1 MREIQFR
8 GKLIKNNKWVCGD
21 LIHDTQNNVYV
32 YPLWSEGLYIGNRV
46 FPDTVGQFTGLHD
59 KNGTDIYDGDIVH
72 LDAWSPYA
80 MQVVFMEGAFCLAN
94 KDGEFLGDIHYIH
107 HAGVEQCT
115 ILGNIHDNPE
125 LLNKEG

>member
-46 FPDTVGQFTGLHD
+46 LPDTVGQFTGLHD
-59 KNGTDIYDGDIVH
+59 KNGTDISRVTSYIWTLCRLTQCRSCLWKV
-72 LDAWSPYA
+72 LSALRTKTVSSLVISTIFTMQALSNVPYW
-80 MQVVFMEGAFCLAN
+80 VTF
-94 KDGEFLGDIHYIH
+94 
-107 HAGVEQCT
+107 T
-115 ILGNIHDNPE
+115 TT
-125 LLNKEG
+125 LNY

>member
-1 MREIQFR
+1 
-8 GKLIKNNKWVCGD
+8 
-21 LIHDTQNNVYV
+21 
-32 YPLWSEGLYIGNRV
+32 
-46 FPDTVGQFTGLHD
+46 
-59 KNGTDIYDGDIVH
+59 
-72 LDAWSPYA
+72 
-80 MQVVFMEGAFCLAN
+80 MEGAFCLAN